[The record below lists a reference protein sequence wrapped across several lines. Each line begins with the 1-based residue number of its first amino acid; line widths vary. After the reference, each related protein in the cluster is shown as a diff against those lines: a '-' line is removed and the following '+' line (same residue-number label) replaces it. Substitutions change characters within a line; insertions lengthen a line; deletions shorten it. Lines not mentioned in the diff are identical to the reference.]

1 MPTLVLDS
9 PDIHCESCAE
19 RATKAATSVTGVVK
33 VDVDVPTQRVTV
45 EYDAPA
51 TEDAVRGALEDAGFE
66 VTQSQP

>member
-1 MPTLVLDS
+1 MRSIVLNS

-19 RATKAATSVTGVVK
+19 RVTKAAAGVAGVLK

-51 TEDAVRGALEDAGFE
+51 TDDAVRSALEDAGFE
-66 VTQSQP
+66 VTQSQS